1 MTALFNVLA
10 IQGGWLYAESFVP
23 QVRQS
28 VRWERDARTMKM
40 PLLVVT
46 VPAPSKGVCVV
57 CCINL
62 ILILCALFDLLLAKL
77 MVQA

>member
-1 MTALFNVLA
+1 MTAPFNVLA
-10 IQGGWLYAESFVP
+10 IHGGWLYADSFVP
-23 QVRQS
+23 QIRQS
-28 VRWERDARTMKM
+28 VRWERDAGTMKK
-40 PLLVVT
+40 PLLVVI

-62 ILILCALFDLLLAKL
+62 ILIFCALFDLLLAKL

>member
-1 MTALFNVLA
+1 MTAPFNVLA
-10 IQGGWLYAESFVP
+10 IHGGWLYADSFVP
-23 QVRQS
+23 QIRQS
-28 VRWERDARTMKM
+28 VRWERDARTMKK
-40 PLLVVT
+40 PFLVVI

-62 ILILCALFDLLLAKL
+62 ILIFCALFDLLLAKL